1 MSEIEKLRKE
11 NARLKAEVAAL
22 REDLILSEEGEIA
35 QRDLSRMESVMRE
48 LYDSAFDICRICE
61 AENFI

>member
-1 MSEIEKLRKE
+1 MKEIERLRAE
-11 NARLKAEVAAL
+11 NERLKAEIAAL

-48 LYDSAFDICRICE
+48 LYDSAFDVCRICE
-61 AENFI
+61 SENFI